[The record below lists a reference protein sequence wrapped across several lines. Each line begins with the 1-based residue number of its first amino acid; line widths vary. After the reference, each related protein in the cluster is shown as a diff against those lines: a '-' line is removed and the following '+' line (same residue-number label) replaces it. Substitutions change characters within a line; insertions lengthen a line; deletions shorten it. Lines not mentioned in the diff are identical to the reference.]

1 MTTMNQLEQKL
12 REARG
17 DQWVDGVKTQALA
30 YQKSLRVETQK
41 SKEGSFYLT
50 AKGTKVRVRQITAR
64 KVKVEFPDGSLKEV
78 SMTTFERWIP
88 IHPSNMNQ
96 FALKQQ
102 LDMQLQVLKDQ
113 KRRVNNQPYPIDE
126 KRWILKGLD
135 LAMQALQNVQN
146 PNNQW

>member
-1 MTTMNQLEQKL
+1 MVTMNQLEQQL
-12 REARG
+12 RATRG
-17 DQWVDGVKTQALA
+17 DQWVEGAKTQALA
-30 YQKSLRVETQK
+30 YQEFLRGEAQK
-41 SKEGSFYLT
+41 DKMGSFYLT
-50 AKGTKVRVRQITAR
+50 SKGTKVRVRKIMTR
-64 KVKVEFPDGSLKEV
+64 KVEVEFPDGSLKEV
-78 SMTTFERWIP
+78 PMTTFQRWIP

-126 KRWILKGLD
+126 KQWILKGLD